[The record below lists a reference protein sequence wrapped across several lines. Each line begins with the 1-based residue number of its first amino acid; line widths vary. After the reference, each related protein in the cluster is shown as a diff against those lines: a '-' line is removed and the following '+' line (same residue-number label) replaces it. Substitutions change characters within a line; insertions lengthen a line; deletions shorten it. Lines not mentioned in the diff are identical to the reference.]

1 VICISKRSHF
11 NIFHVYYFIGAAHE
25 LLLLLLLLLLWFF
38 FTAVIIC
45 IAGRLQPVILLFLDG
60 SIAMMMIMMIVMI
73 MMTGRQRIFLNIIC
87 GLTIHEVISCLRA
100 RLAKISREK
109 LLIDAKKK
117 LVYRWKLMVF
127 IEQTQS

>member
-1 VICISKRSHF
+1 
-11 NIFHVYYFIGAAHE
+11 
-25 LLLLLLLLLLWFF
+25 
-38 FTAVIIC
+38 
-45 IAGRLQPVILLFLDG
+45 VILLFLDG